1 MNLNL
6 KRKDV
11 IPNFVGGSLPRRDRG
26 DREYY
31 CATMLTLFK
40 PWRTGKD
47 LKDKDYSWDETFTT
61 YKFTARQLQIMD
73 YFNIRY
79 ECNDARDDY
88 ATQLKQNNAT
98 GLFSKWISTNEA
110 NDLNDYDSEDD
121 FDIFDDD
128 NNITQDFITN
138 PYVRKEKAEM
148 NAAQASVKGVS

>member
-1 MNLNL
+1 
-6 KRKDV
+6 
-11 IPNFVGGSLPRRDRG
+11 
-26 DREYY
+26 
-31 CATMLTLFK
+31 MLTLFK

-61 YKFTARQLQIMD
+61 YKFTAHQLQIMD

-148 NAAQASVKGVS
+148 NAAQASVKGAGWLD